1 MISMP
6 ERPDLRSSPEMR
18 EHLVSELNA
27 ALRRPG
33 MYGGE
38 LGIRLIIG
46 HLLHLERGDTVWAE
60 QQRSMMSRGVWT
72 SLGVSGAF
80 LGLIPAPHQDA
91 AASVYSE
98 FARTRGWLRPDRT
111 LTDDEYERLR
121 RELPAWA
128 ARDRSW
134 RSAPAL
140 TATSGAASPS
150 RPKARDSAPPPDPA
164 AVTPGRATV
173 KHGRAGLDTE
183 PAVDQDEQGGAAF
196 PGHPRG
202 ALLATPVPAPLD
214 LDGLAAAHNAR
225 RLEVAEQPP
234 AVQRPVH
241 LGAAH
246 VDPVTEVRFLIHT
259 PRRQRR
265 RPRYG
270 VEPEDIRGL
279 PGGPGARFDGFH
291 DMVGFHDITCAR
303 SGHATRSP

>member
-18 EHLVSELNA
+18 DHLVSELNA

-111 LTDDEYERLR
+111 LTDDEYEHLR
-121 RELPAWA
+121 RELP
-128 ARDRSW
+128 
-134 RSAPAL
+134 
-140 TATSGAASPS
+140 
-150 RPKARDSAPPPDPA
+150 
-164 AVTPGRATV
+164 
-173 KHGRAGLDTE
+173 
-183 PAVDQDEQGGAAF
+183 
-196 PGHPRG
+196 
-202 ALLATPVPAPLD
+202 
-214 LDGLAAAHNAR
+214 
-225 RLEVAEQPP
+225 
-234 AVQRPVH
+234 
-241 LGAAH
+241 
-246 VDPVTEVRFLIHT
+246 
-259 PRRQRR
+259 
-265 RPRYG
+265 
-270 VEPEDIRGL
+270 
-279 PGGPGARFDGFH
+279 
-291 DMVGFHDITCAR
+291 
-303 SGHATRSP
+303 

>member
-134 RSAPAL
+134 SDVTSTFGEPSVLMGGSNPGYGKTLAYLGPENTPMVFFHLWNGTGPGPEPAWPRHGEAVVVAVRTSTDGDFRSSFAF
-140 TATSGAASPS
+140 
-150 RPKARDSAPPPDPA
+150 
-164 AVTPGRATV
+164 TPEGERLRAT
-173 KHGRAGLDTE
+173 T
-183 PAVDQDEQGGAAF
+183 
-196 PGHPRG
+196 
-202 ALLATPVPAPLD
+202 
-214 LDGLAAAHNAR
+214 
-225 RLEVAEQPP
+225 
-234 AVQRPVH
+234 
-241 LGAAH
+241 
-246 VDPVTEVRFLIHT
+246 
-259 PRRQRR
+259 
-265 RPRYG
+265 
-270 VEPEDIRGL
+270 
-279 PGGPGARFDGFH
+279 
-291 DMVGFHDITCAR
+291 
-303 SGHATRSP
+303 